1 MKKNIFF
8 LTIDGL
14 RADKFEGN
22 DKSSITPNLDSL
34 RKKGSYFS
42 QAISCADGTTLSLNA
57 MFTSKFPFRTG
68 TRAKEVYMDSSNF
81 IHVLKNNGY
90 HIYGV
95 IPDLTSLS
103 RFRFS
108 FENNVN
114 SFRGTPPNIEHMWE
128 GTGKK
133 ILNLFEKDKMRKPWF
148 CYIHPMDLHDPL
160 VVPEEFDDEKFGNN
174 KYEKVLTSMDEWIG
188 QIIKKIDFS
197 NTLIILTADHGS
209 IIPEGDIGYT
219 DLEPEMKTELKVG
232 KKIMPK
238 STHKFGAKM
247 LTGLRNKIR
256 DSRLKQANDGLTP
269 YQIRS
274 RLPYFRL
281 SLFDEAI
288 RVPLLFVSDNIS
300 ANRISQQVT
309 NVDIFPTILDI
320 IGIDYSIPKDRDG
333 RSLVPFFSSQK
344 IEEKS
349 VYLHTIPYVEK
360 SIHDKV
366 GIRTSKYKYFRH
378 ARQSKEN
385 VSLYDL
391 ENDPQE
397 NNNIASDNLEIV
409 KEMEEILG
417 HYTRNSNVETN
428 SKIDS
433 KRLSKIQDELR
444 LLGYKK
450 TWKENFE
457 K

>member
-22 DKSSITPNLDSL
+22 DKSAITPNLDSL

-42 QAISCADGTTLSLNA
+42 QGISCADGTTLSLNA
-57 MFTSKFPFRTG
+57 IFTSKFPFRTG
-68 TRAKEVYMDSSNF
+68 TRAKEVYMDSSNY

-103 RFRFS
+103 RFRFN
-108 FENNVN
+108 FKNNIN

-128 GTGKK
+128 GTGEK
-133 ILNLFEKDKMRKPWF
+133 ILNLFEKNKMKEPWF
-148 CYIHPMDLHDPL
+148 CYFHPMDLHDPL
-160 VVPEEFDDEKFGNN
+160 VVPEEFNDEKFGKS
-174 KYEKVLTSMDEWIG
+174 KYEKILSSIDEWIG
-188 QIIKKIDFS
+188 QTIKKIDFS

-209 IIPEGDIGYT
+209 IIPEGDVGYT
-219 DLEPEMKTELKVG
+219 DIEPKMKTELKIG

-247 LTGLRNKIR
+247 IMGVKNRIR
-256 DSRLKQANDGLTP
+256 DSRLKQANKGLTA

-281 SLFDEAI
+281 TLFDEAI
-288 RVPLLFVSDNIS
+288 RVPLLFVSDGIP
-300 ANRISQQVT
+300 ANMIFQQVT
-309 NVDIFPTILDI
+309 NVDIFPTILDVLD
-320 IGIDYSIPKDRDG
+320 IDYPILKDRDG
-333 RSLVPFFSSQK
+333 RSLVPFFSGKK

-378 ARQSKEN
+378 ATQSEEN
-385 VSLYDL
+385 VNLYDL

-397 NNNIASDNLEIV
+397 NINIASENPDIV
-409 KEMEEILG
+409 KEMEKILEDF
-417 HYTRNSNVETN
+417 TKNSVTEEEKLTEEEEKIVEAQL
-428 SKIDS
+428 KD
-433 KRLSKIQDELR
+433 
-444 LLGYKK
+444 LGYI
-450 TWKENFE
+450 
-457 K
+457 